1 MLRKYQQDSVDSLF
15 QFHNDNPSK
24 STVIVI
30 PTGGG
35 KTRVMAEI
43 IRKSFEANSNCKGM
57 ILSHVKELLEQ
68 SENTCKGYAIAT
80 GLPVESIGIFSAS
93 MKRKEIKPLTIAG
106 IQSVYRKADSFGVLD
121 FVMIDEC
128 HLISQNKE
136 TMYRKFLSCL
146 KIRNPNLKV
155 IGLTATPYRLQS
167 GIIFGEGK
175 TFDDCCYAIGV
186 KDLITDGYLSPL
198 ITMGA
203 DSPDLKKVR
212 IRGGEFLDS
221 DLNKILETEEL
232 VYTGVNDAIKKAKDR
247 NSVLVF
253 GTSVRHAEMIL
264 EELKKQN
271 QSCSLITGETPLEIR
286 EFTINSFRENKIK
299 WLVNVAVLTTGFDA
313 PNIDCV
319 VVMKPTMSKGL
330 WYQMVGRGFRLNQGK
345 LNCLVLDYGDN
356 ALRHGCI
363 DQIEVDAKGMEIPAA
378 KVKKCPAC
386 KLVYKV
392 HIPVCPSCGYIKP
405 KHEIPEISSKLSGTQ
420 SQGDIMNGRKPREFE
435 IVATAYSIYRKHPQS
450 EPCIMETHETF
461 SGDLIRSYHSLKPG
475 LEFSLWKWLKGLTLN
490 LPRHHWHLDKIK
502 IQSMDFL
509 NTLPRPISIIAHK
522 NEKGYYQIDSYQ
534 FEKVSV

>member
-1 MLRKYQQDSVDSLF
+1 MLRKYQQDSVDALF
-15 QFHNDNPSK
+15 QFNLDKPNK
-24 STVIVI
+24 STIIVI

-43 IRKSFEANSNCKGM
+43 IRKSFEANPNCKGM

-68 SENTCKGYAIAT
+68 SENTCKGYATAT

-167 GIIFGEGK
+167 GVIFGEGK

-198 ITMGA
+198 ITFA
-203 DSPDLKKVR
+203 SDSPDLKKVR

-221 DLNKILETEEL
+221 DLNRILETEEL
-232 VYTGVNDAIKKAKDR
+232 VQAGVNDAIKKAKDR
-247 NSVLVF
+247 NSILVF

-264 EELKKQN
+264 EELKKQG
-271 QSCSLITGETPLEIR
+271 QSCSLITGETHSEIR

-330 WYQMVGRGFRLNQGK
+330 WYQMVGRGFRLCNGK
-345 LNCLVLDYGDN
+345 QNCLVLDYGDN

-392 HIPVCPSCGYIKP
+392 HIPICPSCGYIRP
-405 KHEIPEISSKLSGTQ
+405 KHEVPEISSKLSGTQ
-420 SQGDIMNGRKPREFE
+420 SQGDIMNGRKPREFD
-435 IVATAYSIYRKHPQS
+435 IVASAYSIYRKHPQA
-450 EPCIMETHETF
+450 EPCIMETHETL
-461 SGDLIRSYHSLKPG
+461 SGDLIRSYHSLKSG
-475 LEFSLWKWLKGLTLN
+475 LEFPLWKWLKGLTLN
-490 LPRHHWHLDKIK
+490 LPKHHWHLDKNK
-502 IQSMDFL
+502 IQSFDFL
-509 NTLPRPISIIAHK
+509 NTLPMPVSIIAHK

>member
-1 MLRKYQQDSVDSLF
+1 MLRKYQQDSVDALF
-15 QFHNDNPSK
+15 QFHQDNPSK

-35 KTRVMAEI
+35 KTRVMAEV
-43 IRKSFEANSNCKGM
+43 IRKSFEGNHDCKGM

-80 GLPVESIGIFSAS
+80 GLPVQSIGIFSAS

-146 KIRNPNLKV
+146 KIRNPRLKV

-167 GIIFGEGK
+167 GIIFGENK

-198 ITMGA
+198 ITFA
-203 DSPDLKKVR
+203 SDSPDLKNVR
-212 IRGGEFLDS
+212 IRAGEFLDT
-221 DLNKILETEEL
+221 DLNKVLETEEL
-232 VYTGVNDAIKKAKDR
+232 VQSGVNDAIKKAKDR
-247 NSVLVF
+247 SSVLVF

-264 EELKKQN
+264 DELKKQN

-286 EFTINSFRENKIK
+286 DFTINSFRENKIK

-345 LNCLVLDYGDN
+345 QNCLVLDYGDN

-363 DQIEVDAKGMEIPAA
+363 DQIEVSAKGIEIPSA

-386 KLVYKV
+386 KLVYKI
-392 HIPVCPSCGYIKP
+392 HIPICPSCGYVKP
-405 KHEIPEISSKLSGTQ
+405 RHEIPEISSKLSNQQ
-420 SQGDIMNGRKPREFE
+420 SKGDILNGMKPREFD
-435 IVATAYSIYRKHPQS
+435 IVSSVYSIYRKHPQA
-450 EPCIMETHETF
+450 EPCIMETHETL
-461 SGDLIRSYHSLKPG
+461 SGTLIKSFHSLKSG
-475 LEFSLWKWLKGLTLN
+475 LEFSVWKWLKNLTLDI
-490 LPRHHWHLDKIK
+490 PKHHWHLDKNK
-502 IQSMDFL
+502 IQSVDFL
-509 NTLPRPISIIAHK
+509 DALPKPIGIIAHK

>member
-43 IRKSFEANSNCKGM
+43 IRKSFEANLNCKGM

-232 VYTGVNDAIKKAKDR
+232 VYTGVNDAVKKAKDR

-345 LNCLVLDYGDN
+345 SNCLVLDYGDN

-392 HIPVCPSCGYIKP
+392 HIPICPSCGYIKP

-435 IVATAYSIYRKHPQS
+435 IVATAYSIYRKHPQA

>member
-1 MLRKYQQDSVDSLF
+1 MLRRYQQDSVDALF
-15 QFHNDNPSK
+15 QFNLDKPNK
-24 STVIVI
+24 STIIVI

-43 IRKSFEANSNCKGM
+43 IRKSFEANPNCKGM

-68 SENTCKGYAIAT
+68 SENTCKGYATAT

-93 MKRKEIKPLTIAG
+93 MKRKEVKPLTIAG

-155 IGLTATPYRLQS
+155 IGLTATPFRLQS

-186 KDLITDGYLSPL
+186 KDLIMDGYLSPL

-435 IVATAYSIYRKHPQS
+435 IVATAYSIYRKHPQA

>member
-15 QFHNDNPSK
+15 QFHNDNPNK

-43 IRKSFEANSNCKGM
+43 IRKSFEANLNCKGM

-68 SENTCKGYAIAT
+68 SENTCKGYATAT

-93 MKRKEIKPLTIAG
+93 MKRKEVKPLTIAG

-232 VYTGVNDAIKKAKDR
+232 VYTGVNDAVKKAKNR

-345 LNCLVLDYGDN
+345 SNCLVLDYGDN

-435 IVATAYSIYRKHPQS
+435 IVATAYSIYRKHPQA